1 MNFSRASA
9 PGRTAIRLLEL
20 GLLLATPLVIYRG
33 FSEQFT
39 AIKLVATEGIATA
52 AAAILAV
59 CLIWGIARWPK
70 SLRLG
75 APLGLLALSVLIS
88 CLASPLPTFS
98 FVEVQ
103 YFLCGPMWLVFL
115 VAGGGGECRA
125 RWLAAMVT
133 LAGAAMAAIAL
144 LQWAGHDPL
153 LFGGYHVDWGRMRN
167 AMRLYSTLGN
177 PNFVAG
183 YLIGAIFPALAL
195 AAASRTLAGKIACA
209 ASAVIIFAAI
219 IGTRSR
225 GAWLALAAGLVVA
238 RFVGRKKAQPPSMS
252 ELRPASA
259 NLAPGLSPTV
269 FLALVAVVTSQA
281 QAVFAHFEGRA
292 FLWRAGWPMFAEHP
306 LVGGGWAM
314 FQLRFPELQA
324 RYLAEHPELIRFW
337 THTSQL
343 HNDPLQ
349 ILYEA
354 GALGLVALG
363 WLLWRYARGVREGA
377 SAGNL
382 LSRLW
387 LGASAGGVTAILVD
401 SLFNFQLAIPPTL
414 ILFFTLLALP
424 SLLIPPPADADSRVV
439 VENPSIRYFFVKTPA
454 TLVVIL
460 SAMLLARGIWRRAA
474 SDHALALGMEQE
486 RQGDFL
492 RAERHFRSGLAR
504 STEDGGLHYGL
515 ARVLFFQERHAE
527 ALAEV
532 LRAERSVADAHL
544 EVLRAR
550 ILDRMGLPSPALAAY
565 RHALWLNPR
574 LKSVPADIQRLTEG
588 APEVVQ

>member
-9 PGRTAIRLLEL
+9 PGRAAIRLLEL

-39 AIKLVATEGIATA
+39 TIKLVFTEGIVTA
-52 AAAILAV
+52 AAAVLAV
-59 CLIWGIARWPK
+59 CVIWGIARWPTN
-70 SLRLG
+70 LRLS
-75 APLGLLALSVLIS
+75 APLGLLAASVLIS
-88 CLASPLPTFS
+88 CLASPLPAFS
-98 FVEVQ
+98 LVEAQ
-103 YFLCGPMWLVFL
+103 YFLCGPVWLLFL
-115 VAGGGGECRA
+115 VAWGGGECRV
-125 RWLAAMVT
+125 RWLATLVT
-133 LAGAAMAAIAL
+133 LAGAVMAAIAL

-153 LFGGYHVDWGRMRN
+153 VFGGYHVEWGRMRD

-183 YLIGAIFPALAL
+183 YLIGAIFLALAL
-195 AAASRTLAGKIACA
+195 AAASGTLAGKVAGA

-219 IGTRSR
+219 IGTRSG
-225 GAWLALAAGLVVA
+225 GAWLALAAGFLVA
-238 RFVGRKKAQPPSMS
+238 RFVGREKAKTPNLP
-252 ELRPASA
+252 ELRPAGA
-259 NLAPGLSPTV
+259 KLGLGFSPAV
-269 FLALVAVVTSQA
+269 FLALLAGVQALVAR
-281 QAVFAHFEGRA
+281 FEGRA

-324 RYLAEHPELIRFW
+324 QHVAAHPELIGYW

-363 WLLWRYARGVREGA
+363 WLLWRYAREVREVTLA
-377 SAGNL
+377 SDGS
-382 LSRLW
+382 SRLW
-387 LGASAGGVTAILVD
+387 LGASAGGATAILVN

-414 ILFFTLLALP
+414 ILLFTLLALP
-424 SLLIPPPADADSRVV
+424 GLLRPSPAGTDSQVAN
-439 VENPSIRYFFVKTPA
+439 EKPSKRSFFLKLLA
-454 TLVVIL
+454 TLLVVL
-460 SAMLLARGIWRRAA
+460 AAALLGRGIWTRAA
-474 SDHALALGMEQE
+474 GDHALALGMEQE
-486 RQGDFL
+486 RKGDFV
-492 RAERHFRSGLAR
+492 RAEGHFRSGLERFAG
-504 STEDGGLHYGL
+504 DGRLHYGL
-515 ARVLFFQERHAE
+515 ARSLFVQARHAE

-550 ILDRMGLPSPALAAY
+550 ILDQMGQSSYALAAY

-574 LKSVPADIQRLTEG
+574 LKSVPADIQRLSEG
-588 APEVVQ
+588 GPEAVQ